1 MMKKICFLICVFV
14 FIFVSTASLLADNDF
29 SDTEMKVFDENSNLI
44 YSTIDKQISNRFAT
58 FLKSGSWYGSNTY
71 YLNLTQEIHFI
82 YSDNK
87 ISKWY
92 VDLKKGYYAPL
103 TPPKLAIYR
112 FKKDDFSYIKKIV
125 MNSEKSKGE

>member
-1 MMKKICFLICVFV
+1 MKITFFICVL
-14 FIFVSTASLLADNDF
+14 IFVSTGSLLADHIDL
-29 SDTEMKVFDENSNLI
+29 SDITEMKVFDENSNLI
-44 YSTIDKQISNRFAT
+44 YSTRDKMISNRFAT

-112 FKKDDFSYIKKIV
+112 FKKDDFSYIKKKVRIPT
-125 MNSEKSKGE
+125 K